1 MEQLLAI
8 YGMQPEHTTVQ
19 PFGAGLINST
29 WILTNSGHQYILQ
42 KINKEVFKRPRAIDR
57 NIHAIDNYLTNRH
70 PSYTFITPLP
80 AFSGETLVQH
90 EDEYYRL
97 FKFIPSTTYVSAPD
111 ASVAFEAARQFG
123 MFTKFLSGFN
133 ANILHETIPHFHD
146 IDLRYSQF
154 LQAIE
159 HGNKERISHSAKLI
173 ASLQRHQDI
182 VSTYNEIRKNS
193 SFKKRVTHHDTKIS
207 NVLFDENNKGIC
219 IIDLDTV
226 MPGYFIS
233 DVGDMMR
240 TYLAAATEEET
251 SFDLIGV
258 RDDFFEAIVEGY
270 LGQMIG
276 ELSEPEVNAF
286 VYSGKFLIYMQAL
299 RFLTDFLN
307 DDVYYGAKYEL
318 HNFNRATNQLR
329 LLESL
334 GEKEQSYN
342 SIVRRFVA
350 NWFIS

>member
-1 MEQLLAI
+1 MEQLLAM
-8 YGMQPEHTTVQ
+8 YGMQPEETTVQ
-19 PFGAGLINST
+19 PFGSGLINST
-29 WILTNSGHQYILQ
+29 WIVTNNGNKYILQ
-42 KINKEVFKRPRAIDR
+42 KINKAVFTRPDEIDR

-80 AFSGETLVQH
+80 AFNGKTLVQY

-97 FKFIPSTTYVSAPD
+97 FKFIPSTTYLSTPD

-123 MFTKFLSGFN
+123 MFTKILSAFN
-133 ANILHETIPHFHD
+133 ANILQETIPHFHD

-154 LQAIE
+154 QQAIE
-159 HGNKERISHSAKLI
+159 HGNRERIRQSAELI
-173 ASLQRHQDI
+173 ASLQRYENI
-182 VSTYNEIRKNS
+182 VSVYNEIRKNS

-240 TYLAAATEEET
+240 TYLASATEEET
-251 SFDLIGV
+251 NFDLIEV
-258 RDDFFEAIVEGY
+258 RDDFFKAIVEGY
-270 LGQMIG
+270 LGEMMN
-276 ELSEPEVNAF
+276 ELSEQEVNAF

-299 RFLTDFLN
+299 RFLTDYLN
-307 DDVYYGAKYEL
+307 NDVYYGAKYEL
-318 HNFNRATNQLR
+318 HNFNRARNQLR
-329 LLESL
+329 LLECL
-334 GEKEQSYN
+334 GEKEQWYN
-342 SIVRRFVA
+342 SIVRKFVG
-350 NWFIS
+350 

>member
-1 MEQLLAI
+1 MEQLLAA
-8 YGMQPEHTTVQ
+8 YGMRPAETTVQ
-19 PFGAGLINST
+19 PFGSGLINST
-29 WILTNSGHQYILQ
+29 WIVASNGHQYILQ
-42 KINKEVFKRPRAIDR
+42 KINKAVFTRPDDIDR
-57 NIHAIDNYLTNRH
+57 NIHAIDHYLTNRH

-80 AFSGETLVQH
+80 AVNGETLLQY

-97 FKFIPSTTYVSAPD
+97 FKFISSTTYVSAPD

-123 MFTKFLSGFN
+123 MFTKFLSGFD
-133 ANILHETIPHFHD
+133 ANTLEETIPHFHD

-154 LQAIE
+154 LRAIE
-159 HGNKERISHSAKLI
+159 HGNNERIGHSAKLI
-173 ASLQRHQDI
+173 ASLQRHESI
-182 VSTYNEIRKNS
+182 VSIYKDIRNDS

-233 DVGDMMR
+233 DIGDMMR

-251 SFDLIGV
+251 NFDLIEV
-258 RDDFFEAIVEGY
+258 RDDFFKAIVEGY

-276 ELSEPEVNAF
+276 ELSKQEVNAF

-299 RFLTDFLN
+299 RFLTDYLN
-307 DDVYYGAKYEL
+307 DDVYYGARYEL
-318 HNFNRATNQLR
+318 HNFNRARNQLR
-329 LLESL
+329 LLECL
-334 GEKEQSYN
+334 VEKEELYN
-342 SIVRRFVA
+342 SIVRKFVG
-350 NWFIS
+350 